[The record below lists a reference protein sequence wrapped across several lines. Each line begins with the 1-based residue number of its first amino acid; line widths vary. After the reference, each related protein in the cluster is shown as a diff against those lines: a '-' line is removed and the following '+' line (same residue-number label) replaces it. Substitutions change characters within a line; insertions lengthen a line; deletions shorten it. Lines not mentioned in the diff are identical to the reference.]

1 MAIVIPVDTDTSAA
15 ESSLDRLKRHAKDAA
30 DKVKGS
36 FKGTADGFE
45 DLGDAVGLP
54 VDKIKKLSSAMTLL
68 ASPVGIIGV
77 SVAAVTVGFVAA
89 AAAGAALIAGVV
101 KLTESSAKA
110 IPGLLKLQ
118 DASGVKL
125 FSEQDTDRVL
135 TADAAI
141 QSVGASASATGVAIS
156 SDLAPYV
163 TEAAVLLTSLNLALG
178 DFISKNDSLV
188 QGLVKVGEA
197 IVNAFFAP
205 LQGAA
210 VVMAGFLAQ
219 AATLVGLV
227 DKDLAANLNGVA
239 ASLAEWSIAGPVA
252 GTIKTLTTVTAGYRS
267 EAEKLVIG
275 QKALNA
281 EMKTTSDLAAGVDA
295 AIADLGDLFDNTALA
310 QEEANAAVDAIL
322 DNVEKMPSAYVDVL
336 LAVEDVTE
344 KTKGWR
350 AEMEGVVASATTALG
365 AMSSADSA
373 LSALSTA
380 GPWGAFIAGLISF
393 IKDFDESLKSFSDF
407 HAEFMQALGD
417 LPMTLAKH
425 LQDTF
430 VESGKLAVEAIPK
443 FVTGLVEAIPLII
456 DTLADGIPKI
466 TGALVEAFLSA
477 EMLSAMVELAW
488 KFGTTLGQV
497 QMVVQFATAFAE
509 SLGQVIG
516 KWWDNFASGQFID
529 DVKEAALWAAVS
541 FAAKVREMF
550 EWAVEA
556 LKEVFTLG
564 FADTSLDDNQGT
576 SLGSKVKDVIK
587 EIFTL
592 GQAETQYGDTPGVVQ
607 AGSEGM
613 RARFKPRDKVAASQ
627 TDAGLLAQVLDN
639 LGGGGM
645 QPAMAGSGPV
655 TVNWADAHRSFDG
668 FFVRHAALG
677 GRSTAFMNR
686 PTGRG

>member
-219 AATLVGLV
+219 AAKLVGLV

-239 ASLAEWSIAGPVA
+239 ASLAAWSIAGPVA
-252 GTIKTLTTVTAGYRS
+252 GTVNVLTTATAGYRS

-281 EMKTTSDLAAGVDA
+281 VKKEGKVADEDLAAGVAALLDSGSIEFFDA
-295 AIADLGDLFDNTALA
+295 SALAIA
-310 QEEANAAVDAIL
+310 EANAEVDAIL
-322 DNVEKMPSAYVDVL
+322 ENVEKLPSAYVDVL

-350 AEMEGVVASATTALG
+350 AEMESVVTSATTALS
-365 AMSSADSA
+365 AMSSAESA

-380 GPWGAFIAGLISF
+380 GPWGAAIAGLISF
-393 IKDFDESLKSFSDF
+393 IKDFDESLLSFSEFFMDF
-407 HAEFMQALGD
+407 SKTLSE
-417 LPMTLAKH
+417 LPQLLLKH
-425 LQDTF
+425 LQDTLAETVIAAITMIPKFIDNLAKNIGPLIEALLRALPVIAQGLIDFMVSSNSWESIGFKIAKSLVLSFISMSQDIAAAVSAWWKTF
-430 VESGKLAVEAIPK
+430 VSGEWIRGIADAISAWWVEFKEKIPAFFEELAAKFVEAI
-443 FVTGLVEAIPLII
+443 
-456 DTLADGIPKI
+456 
-466 TGALVEAFLSA
+466 
-477 EMLSAMVELAW
+477 
-488 KFGTTLGQV
+488 
-497 QMVVQFATAFAE
+497 
-509 SLGQVIG
+509 
-516 KWWDNFASGQFID
+516 
-529 DVKEAALWAAVS
+529 
-541 FAAKVREMF
+541 
-550 EWAVEA
+550 
-556 LKEVFTLG
+556 KEVANPF
-564 FADTSLDDNQGT
+564 DESSSNKRKDRR
-576 SLGSKVKDVIK
+576 SKTADVIK

-592 GQAETQYGDTPGVVQ
+592 GLAETQYGDTPGVVQ

-613 RARFKPRDKVAASQ
+613 RARFKPRDKVVAAQ